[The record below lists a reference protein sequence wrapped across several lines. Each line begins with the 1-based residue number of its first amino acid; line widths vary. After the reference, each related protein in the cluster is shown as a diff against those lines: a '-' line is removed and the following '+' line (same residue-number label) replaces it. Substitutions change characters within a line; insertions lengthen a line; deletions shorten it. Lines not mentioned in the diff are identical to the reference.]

1 VLNWLSLSFKS
12 YSSFQSGYRKFHS
25 VETALLKIQN
35 DLLLNIDS
43 KRVTALIQLDMSAAF
58 DTVDHSIL
66 LHRLSLNFGLSNSA
80 LEFLSSYLSNRSQFV
95 KIGSSCSDI
104 SPLLMGVPQGSILGP
119 LLFSL
124 YTTPLS
130 YLFDSS
136 SISYHLYADDTQIYL
151 SFSSDNDA
159 FSLGYLS
166 STLGLVYQW
175 LSANCLCVNPS
186 KTEYVLVGTWQQ
198 CAKINNAALDFNSS
212 ILAPSSS
219 VRSLGVIFDSELN
232 MSKQISA
239 VCSSCHYA
247 IRQLH
252 QVRPSL
258 NFNSSKLLANALVS
272 SKLDFCNSLYYGLPQ
287 NQIHRMQL
295 VQNSLAR
302 VVCPGISRRDH
313 ISPILRSL
321 HWLPVEQRI
330 QYKLLV
336 LSYKTLLYNQPTYLR
351 DLLAPHTSVCSLRSF
366 HQHSLTA
373 PFVKSAT
380 GRRSFSYAAPFLWNK
395 LPTHLRT
402 AASLSVFRSQL
413 KTYPF
418 PP

>member
-1 VLNWLSLSFKS
+1 
-12 YSSFQSGYRKFHS
+12 
-25 VETALLKIQN
+25 
-35 DLLLNIDS
+35 
-43 KRVTALIQLDMSAAF
+43 
-58 DTVDHSIL
+58 
-66 LHRLSLNFGLSNSA
+66 
-80 LEFLSSYLSNRSQFV
+80 
-95 KIGSSCSDI
+95 
-104 SPLLMGVPQGSILGP
+104 
-119 LLFSL
+119 
-124 YTTPLS
+124 
-130 YLFDSS
+130 
-136 SISYHLYADDTQIYL
+136 
-151 SFSSDNDA
+151 
-159 FSLGYLS
+159 
-166 STLGLVYQW
+166 
-175 LSANCLCVNPS
+175 
-186 KTEYVLVGTWQQ
+186 
-198 CAKINNAALDFNSS
+198 
-212 ILAPSSS
+212 

-247 IRQLH
+247 IRQLR

-351 DLLAPHTSVCSLRSF
+351 DLLTPHLPVRSLRSS
-366 HQHSLTA
+366 HQHSLTT
-373 PFVKSAT
+373 PFVKSAA

-413 KTYPF
+413 KTYLF